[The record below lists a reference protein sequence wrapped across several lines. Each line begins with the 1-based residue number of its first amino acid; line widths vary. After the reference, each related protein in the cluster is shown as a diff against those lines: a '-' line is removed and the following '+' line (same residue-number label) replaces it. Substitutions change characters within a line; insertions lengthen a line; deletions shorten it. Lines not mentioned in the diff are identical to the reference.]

1 MKKKVLPFLC
11 GALTATVCIST
22 ALAGAS
28 YSGRISFNTNSLYLN
43 GREII
48 TAGESLTTEDGAEV
62 PSSILYTDENG
73 GGTYYVPIRPLAHAL
88 DMPATWEDDAVFW
101 KVEGD
106 LAVNLL
112 STTGDN
118 TTYSGYIQ
126 EIAPIAPGTGHKLLS
141 PVHHGVDN
149 FEAELE
155 LAPSKGD
162 TVSITVT
169 NHGSAAIVFNLG
181 LRQDDTTLTTPTKV
195 PAGETVTRSF
205 RILAQAPEGAVPYI
219 NIGNARNVY
228 RENNFAVQVIQFDA
242 E

>member
-48 TAGESLTTEDGAEV
+48 AAGESMTTDAGAEV
-62 PSSILYTDENG
+62 PSSILYTDEQG

-118 TTYSGYIQ
+118 AVYGDYIQ
-126 EIAPIAPGTGHKLLS
+126 EISALVPETGHKLLS

-181 LRQDDTTLTTPTKV
+181 LRQGDTTLTSPTKV
-195 PAGETVTRSF
+195 PAGETATRTF
-205 RILAQAPEGAVPYI
+205 RVLGDTPEGAVPYI
-219 NIGNARNVY
+219 NIGNVRNVY
-228 RENNFAVQVIQFDA
+228 RENNFTVQVTQFNA